1 VSSFLRVTLPMC
13 RPTILAAVLLTCLP
27 MLGDYFTND
36 LLSASPKTAM
46 VGNLI
51 NDSVQAPGQT
61 GQAGAFVM
69 LVLIATVL
77 PMVYYVRVTLRGDE
91 VRT

>member
-1 VSSFLRVTLPMC
+1 
-13 RPTILAAVLLTCLP
+13 
-27 MLGDYFTND
+27 
-36 LLSASPKTAM
+36 
-46 VGNLI
+46 
-51 NDSVQAPGQT
+51 
-61 GQAGAFVM
+61 